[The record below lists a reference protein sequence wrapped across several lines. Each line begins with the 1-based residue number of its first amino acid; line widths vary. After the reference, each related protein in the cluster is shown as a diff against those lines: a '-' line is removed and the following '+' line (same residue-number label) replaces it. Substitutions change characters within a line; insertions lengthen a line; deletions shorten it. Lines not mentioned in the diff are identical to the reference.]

1 MGRKKIYHTQ
11 KEKKDAQRKW
21 QMEYYQ
27 RNRDEILEKARK
39 KYRDKKI
46 SIIKFKRRKHYSR
59 IAVTDRI

>member
-1 MGRKKIYHTQ
+1 MGRKKIYHPQ

-46 SIIKFKRRKHYSR
+46 SIYKSQKSKSVYGE
-59 IAVTDRI
+59 